1 MQLKVQGPNIWC
13 DNMKN
18 IVLMYCEKIG
28 RLFPR
33 VKCKKMEKLL
43 KSTGLEIGG
52 EAFLGVLTIVALILS
67 FFISLALL
75 IHPTSRELIVP
86 IFPIIINY
94 VLTLFVVFLF
104 LFSALVILTWTF
116 NYIFSKALLLLIA
129 EERTRE
135 MENVLADFLT
145 LISANVRS
153 GMPLDQAMWHAAR
166 PEFGI
171 LSKEVKWYIKQAF
184 SGEPLDETLRELS
197 LRFDSKLFKR
207 TISLIRQAE
216 QTGGEV
222 GSVLDMTA
230 QEVRRELTTRKEISA
245 MLVTYE
251 IFVLFAAV
259 VGTPFLFSVV
269 CKLLTILEKSFSYIP
284 TTNQRFF
291 GFIHPGSII
300 VSSQDFTLFSCFIII
315 ITTLSS
321 AAIISIIKHTRKTQ
335 AIKYFPFM
343 LIAALGIFFLTGYI
357 LDSFMARFV

>member
-1 MQLKVQGPNIWC
+1 
-13 DNMKN
+13 MKE
-18 IVLMYCEKIG
+18 IILTKCELVG
-28 RLFPR
+28 RIFPR
-33 VKCKKMEKLL
+33 VKCKKAERLL
-43 KSTGLEIGG
+43 KSAGLGING
-52 EAFLGVLTIVALILS
+52 EQFLGFLTIAAFILS

-75 IHPTSRELIVP
+75 IHPYSRELIVP
-86 IFPIIINY
+86 IFPIIFNY
-94 VLTLFVVFLF
+94 ALTLFIIFLF
-104 LFSALVILTWTF
+104 LFLVFVILTWTSG
-116 NYIFSKALLLLIA
+116 YIISKALLLLIA
-129 EERTRE
+129 EERTHE

-171 LSKEVKWYIKQAF
+171 LSKEVRWCIKQAF
-184 SGEPLDETLRELS
+184 SGEPLDNALKELS
-197 LRFDSKLFKR
+197 FRFDSKLFKR

-222 GSVLDMTA
+222 ANVLDMTA
-230 QEVRRELTTRKEISA
+230 QEVRRKLTTRKEISA

-269 CKLLTILEKSFSYIP
+269 CKLLTVLEKSFSYIP
-284 TTNQRFF
+284 TTNQQLF
-291 GFIHPGSII
+291 GFIHPGEII
-300 VSSQDFTLFSCFIII
+300 INSQDFALFSFFIII

-343 LIAALGIFFLTGYI
+343 LIGAMIVFFLTGFV

>member
-1 MQLKVQGPNIWC
+1 
-13 DNMKN
+13 
-18 IVLMYCEKIG
+18 
-28 RLFPR
+28 
-33 VKCKKMEKLL
+33 
-43 KSTGLEIGG
+43 
-52 EAFLGVLTIVALILS
+52 
-67 FFISLALL
+67 
-75 IHPTSRELIVP
+75 
-86 IFPIIINY
+86 
-94 VLTLFVVFLF
+94 
-104 LFSALVILTWTF
+104 
-116 NYIFSKALLLLIA
+116 
-129 EERTRE
+129 
-135 MENVLADFLT
+135 
-145 LISANVRS
+145 
-153 GMPLDQAMWHAAR
+153 
-166 PEFGI
+166 
-171 LSKEVKWYIKQAF
+171 
-184 SGEPLDETLRELS
+184 
-197 LRFDSKLFKR
+197 LFKR